1 MATSLV
7 APDQA
12 RPREL
17 FVGAKFE
24 KHFNI
29 AKVDESTHTAYGI
42 ATSETVDCENEIADY
57 EGSKEAFTKW
67 SEDFMRR
74 TQSAG
79 QDISLGNIRIQHNVG
94 DLGGK
99 ATRID
104 FRDESKEVW
113 LETTPINDE
122 IWNMLEGGFLT
133 GYSIGGRVTKTKKE
147 GKYTRYWYTL
157 SEVSYVDNPAVPD
170 AVFSYVKANGSIE
183 LRKFRRNP
191 DQLLTD
197 IAANAKKTAQEFAA
211 AANPE
216 GASMALFTPEQL
228 AQIETV
234 ILKKDGKTK
243 RVAGEDL
250 TSSAFAYVGDKND
263 PSTWKLPIH
272 FSSEE
277 KSKRH
282 VRNALARFN
291 QTKGIPEDEK
301 ESVHAK
307 IVAAAH
313 KYGIDVEGEKA
324 KAESFHDLVKAAL
337 KKSYGDDELKKG
349 MWDVGVLAETLST
362 LSYLYW
368 SCIQEAVWEED
379 DRDDVLAVELAA
391 AIEHLVVILKD
402 MVEEESSELIPALKA
417 AQQEIKLLK
426 GEKAM
431 AEEVID
437 IAAELADLAKAGH
450 SIKAAFKKM
459 AAHHE
464 KMAAHHEKTAGH
476 HEALMETHKDMEEAH
491 KACKGKK
498 ASEAEGGD
506 TAAFHT
512 AGAAH
517 HKTAAAE
524 HGGLHKTHMKCHE
537 AHKAA
542 GEYCKA
548 MSEHYDEGGLPEGD
562 KAKKAADDALAKAAA
577 DKAAADK
584 VIADKAAADA
594 TAKAAGGDA
603 TLAGVLTDL
612 KKSIDANAEVT
623 AKLQKSV
630 DDMAA
635 RPVANGTA
643 TPAAKTAGLEL
654 VNRNNTTTKAATAD
668 VGI

>member
-1 MATSLV
+1 MPSQQSFKKTYA
-7 APDQA
+7 
-12 RPREL
+12 
-17 FVGAKFE
+17 
-24 KHFNI
+24 I
-29 AKVDESTHTAYGI
+29 AKVDEATHTIYGL
-42 ATSETVDCENEIADY
+42 ATSEAVDCENEIADY
-57 EGSKEAFTKW
+57 GGSKEAFQNW
-67 SEDFMRR
+67 SNDFLQR
-74 TQSAG
+74 TTAAG
-79 QDISLGNIRIQHNVG
+79 QEPSLGNVRVQHNVG
-94 DLGGK
+94 DIGGK
-99 ATRID
+99 VTKID
-104 FRDESKEVW
+104 YKDTEKQVWTEVTPVNDEVW
-113 LETTPINDE
+113 E
-122 IWNMLEGGFLT
+122 MVKGGFISGL
-133 GYSIGGRVTKTKKE
+133 SIGGRVTKTKKE
-147 GKYTRYWYTL
+147 GKYTRYWFTL
-157 SEVSYVDNPAVPD
+157 SELSLVDNPANPE
-170 AVFSYVKANGSIE
+170 AVFAYVKADGSTE
-183 LRKFRRNP
+183 LRKFRRSP
-191 DQLLTD
+191 EAVLDD
-197 IAANAKKTAQEFAA
+197 ITANAKKTAQEFAA
-211 AANPE
+211 AAHPE

-263 PSTWKLPIH
+263 PSTWKLPLH

-313 KYGIDVEGEKA
+313 KYGIDVESEKA
-324 KAESFHDLVKAAL
+324 KAEAFQGLVKAAL
-337 KKSYGDDELKKG
+337 HKSYNGDEVKKA
-349 MWDVGVLAETLST
+349 MWDVGVLAETLQT

-368 SCIQEAVWEED
+368 SCLQESIWEED

-417 AQQEIKLLK
+417 AQQELELLK
-426 GEKAM
+426 GEKIM
-431 AEEVID
+431 AEDVLD

-450 SIKAAFKKM
+450 TLKAHFHKM

-464 KMAAHHEKTAGH
+464 KMAAHHEKMAAH
-476 HEALMETHKDMEEAH
+476 HETMVATHKDMEEAH

-498 ASEAEGGD
+498 ATEAEGGD

-517 HKTAAAE
+517 HKCKAAE
-524 HGGLHKTHMKCHE
+524 HGGLHKSHLKCHE
-537 AHKAA
+537 AHKAMA
-542 GEYCKA
+542 EHCKA
-548 MSEHYDEGGLPEGD
+548 MADKHEEGGLPEGD
-562 KAKKAADDALAKAAA
+562 KAAKAAADKAAADALAKAAA
-577 DKAAADK
+577 DKAT
-584 VIADKAAADA
+584 ADA
-594 TAKAAGGDA
+594 ATKAAGGDA

-630 DDMAA
+630 DDMVAA
-635 RPVANGTA
+635 PRPNGTPA
-643 TPAAKTAGLEL
+643 VPGVEPVTRGPAPRMAAK
-654 VNRNNTTTKAATAD
+654 AAAAD
-668 VGI
+668 LGI